1 MTGLGSSLAGL
12 RLPQSMASLGG
23 APVQGGEVDDGTF
36 IVTFDNPDAS
46 EYILTFDDL
55 DGNEYILTM
64 EAA

>member
-1 MTGLGSSLAGL
+1 MRPLNSMGLGLQAQP
-12 RLPQSMASLGG
+12 RP
-23 APVQGGEVDDGTF
+23 PIQGGGVDDGTF
-36 IVTFDNPDAS
+36 IATFDDPDAS